1 MRNAGIPG
9 ETARRSCGASPEL
22 AKHRRRGVTAEMQS
36 ISRLLRQL
44 KMRQPRMGS
53 TEWGSQ
59 EVGSPQRRGT
69 AGRHALSRSLQDPEA
84 APAGK
89 SAGRKREPAAH
100 NLVRP
105 GTCSCPEAR
114 EERAKKEK
122 RTTVFLP
129 TPAPRGTSAPAGAPA
144 QTGVR
149 GMAQGNLPAVS
160 QGTFF
165 PVSVSS
171 PMMYVGKGGNCMAEP
186 GP

>member
-1 MRNAGIPG
+1 
-9 ETARRSCGASPEL
+9 
-22 AKHRRRGVTAEMQS
+22 MQS
-36 ISRLLRQL
+36 IFRLLRQL

-89 SAGRKREPAAH
+89 GADRKREPAAH
-100 NLVRP
+100 DLVRP
-105 GTCSCPEAR
+105 GPGSCHDAR
-114 EERAKKEK
+114 EERRKGEK
-122 RTTVFLP
+122 GQRFSSP
-129 TPAPRGTSAPAGAPA
+129 PRAPRGTSAPAGAPA